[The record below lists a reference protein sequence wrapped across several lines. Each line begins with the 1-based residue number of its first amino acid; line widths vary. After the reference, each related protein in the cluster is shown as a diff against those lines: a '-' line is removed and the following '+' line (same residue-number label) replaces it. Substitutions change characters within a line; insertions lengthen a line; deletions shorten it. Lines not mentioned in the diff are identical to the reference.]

1 MERMSTQAQ
10 LLAHWWSQPT
20 AEERGWWEGAWMA
33 AEEAFD
39 PELVDELRSAAE
51 SADEAELLEEYERLL
66 VGPGRTPCPP
76 YESLWREGQPR
87 LEQGRLMATAA
98 AEAQEIYRELGL
110 SVRGAAHELP
120 DHVAIE
126 WEALA
131 YAVESGSD
139 EQAEQLAHDHLGR
152 WMPAFCASVAAETS
166 VPFYETLT
174 RLTLAATAALAA

>member
-1 MERMSTQAQ
+1 MSAQAH

-20 AEERGWWEGAWMA
+20 PEERDLWAGAWEE
-33 AEEAFD
+33 AEQAFD
-39 PELVDELRSAAE
+39 PELVEDLRSAAE
-51 SADEAELLEEYERLL
+51 SADEEELLEEYERLL

-98 AEAQEIYRELGL
+98 AEAQDIYRDLGL
-110 SVRGAAHELP
+110 SVRSSAHELP

-131 YAVESGSD
+131 YAVEQGAD
-139 EQAEQLAHDHLGR
+139 EQAEQLARNHLAG
-152 WMPAFCASVAAETS
+152 WMPAFCAAVATETT